1 MNKTSQS
8 QKIVKKL
15 SDQAAGAQ
23 KSTKSHVRRYFTLRV
38 GRVASVRRFVV
49 GWVVLA
55 ASLILLSAATL
66 YQLYTVAH
74 TQASDSGGTY
84 TEGMVGTINNLNP
97 LFTSGVLDESTSRL
111 IFNGLLRYD
120 TEGKLVPDLARSWS
134 VNDDKKTYVVNL
146 RDDVSWHDGSPFTAN
161 DVVYTIKTI
170 QNPETRS
177 TKLAGWR
184 SVAVAA
190 PSKHQVTFTLP
201 ATLASFPD
209 ALTQPI
215 VPEHILNEQQPATLR
230 NSSFN
235 TNPVG
240 TGPFISQVLRAT
252 GDTQQ
257 LELKQNDEYYRGAP
271 KLDRFVLRTFNSSD
285 DMREAL
291 SQRDITA
298 AVGLPASVADD
309 LALDTS
315 IRVSNVP
322 LYSGVYA
329 FFKTNSDFLS
339 DVKVRS
345 ALAQSYDRQAILK
358 LFNAEYAPLKTPLLP
373 TQLGFN
379 SSFNQ
384 VTDIEAAKKLLD
396 EAGWAMQPNGVRAK
410 DGLPLEL
417 RLLTV
422 DTADQATLAADL
434 QKQWAD
440 VGVKISP
447 QLLSQA
453 QFEQNA
459 LGAHDYDIL
468 LYGISIDHDPDVYAY
483 WHSSQAA
490 PGKSN
495 FSEWKSARADA
506 SLDVARTRL
515 EPVLRSARYQT
526 FQDEWRKDAPAL
538 ALYQLQTTYAAHQ
551 NANGFVPVAATNA
564 ADRLT
569 NVETWTINTKPV
581 LNTP

>member
-1 MNKTSQS
+1 MSKRADS
-8 QKIVKKL
+8 KKL
-15 SDQAAGAQ
+15 TDKLTDQAVDVQ
-23 KSTKSHVRRYFTLRV
+23 KSTRSHIRRYFTRRM
-38 GRVASVRRFVV
+38 GRVASVQRFVV

-55 ASLILLSAATL
+55 TSLILLSAATL
-66 YQLYTVAH
+66 YQVYTVAR
-74 TQASDSGGTY
+74 TPTGDTGGTY
-84 TEGMVGTINNLNP
+84 TEGMVGSIKNLNP
-97 LFTSGVLDESTSRL
+97 LFSTGVIDESTSRL

-120 TEGKLVPDLARSWS
+120 TEGKLVPDLAKSWS
-134 VNDDKKTYVVNL
+134 VNDDKVTYVVDL
-146 RDDVSWHDGSPFTAN
+146 RDDVVWHDGRPFTAN

-177 TKLAGWR
+177 TKFSGWR
-184 SVAVAA
+184 SVSVAA
-190 PSKHQVTFTLP
+190 PSKYQVTFTLP

-215 VPEHILNEQQPATLR
+215 VPEHVLNKQQPSALR
-230 NSSFN
+230 DSSFN
-235 TNPVG
+235 TNPIG
-240 TGPFISQVLRAT
+240 TGPFVSQVLRAT
-252 GDTQQ
+252 DDTEQ
-257 LELKQNDEYYRGAP
+257 LELKQNPDYYRGAP
-271 KLDRFVLRTFNSSD
+271 KLDRFVLKTFTDSD
-285 DMREAL
+285 ELREAL
-291 SQRDITA
+291 RNRDIAA
-298 AVGLPASVADD
+298 AVGLPASIADE
-309 LALDTS
+309 LAIDTS

-339 DVKVRS
+339 DAKVRN

-358 LFNAEYAPLKTPLLP
+358 LFNTQYAPLKTPLLP

-396 EAGWAMQPNGVRAK
+396 EAGWVVQADGVRAK
-410 DGLPLEL
+410 DGVPLKL
-417 RLLTV
+417 RLVTV
-422 DTADQATLAADL
+422 DTDDQATLAADL
-434 QKQWAD
+434 QKQWRD
-440 VGVKISP
+440 IGVTIDL
-447 QLLSQA
+447 QLLGQT

-459 LGAHDYDIL
+459 LAGHDYDIL

-526 FQDEWRKDAPAL
+526 FQDEWRKEAPAL

-551 NANGFVPVAATNA
+551 NAQGFVPVASTNA

-569 NVETWTINTKPV
+569 NVEDWTINTQSV
-581 LNTP
+581 LKTP

>member
-1 MNKTSQS
+1 
-8 QKIVKKL
+8 
-15 SDQAAGAQ
+15 
-23 KSTKSHVRRYFTLRV
+23 
-38 GRVASVRRFVV
+38 
-49 GWVVLA
+49 
-55 ASLILLSAATL
+55 
-66 YQLYTVAH
+66 
-74 TQASDSGGTY
+74 
-84 TEGMVGTINNLNP
+84 
-97 LFTSGVLDESTSRL
+97 TSRL

-120 TEGKLVPDLARSWS
+120 TEGKLVPDLAKSWS

-146 RDDVSWHDGSPFTAN
+146 RDDVTWHDGSAFTAN

-184 SVAVAA
+184 SVTVAA
-190 PSKHQVTFTLP
+190 PSKYQVSFTLP

-215 VPEHILNEQQPATLR
+215 VPEHILNEQQPSVLR

-252 GDTQQ
+252 GDNQQ
-257 LELKQNDEYYRGAP
+257 LELKKNSDYYRGAP
-271 KLDRFVLRTFNSSD
+271 QLDRFVLRTFSD
-285 DMREAL
+285 SDEMREAL
-291 SQRDITA
+291 SERDITA
-298 AVGLPASVADD
+298 AVGLPASIAED

-329 FFKTNSDFLS
+329 FFKTNSDFLT
-339 DVKVRS
+339 DTKVRS
-345 ALAQSYDRQAILK
+345 ALVQSYDRQAILK
-358 LFNAEYAPLKTPLLP
+358 LFDAQYAPLKTPLLP

-379 SSFNQ
+379 SGFNQ
-384 VTDIEAAKKLLD
+384 VTDIAAANKLLD
-396 EAGWAMQPNGVRAK
+396 EAGWVMQGDGVRAK

-417 RLLTV
+417 RLVTV
-422 DTADQATLAADL
+422 DTSDQAKLATDL
-434 QKQWAD
+434 EKQWREI
-440 VGVKISP
+440 GVKINL
-447 QLLSQA
+447 QLLSQT
-453 QFEQNA
+453 QFEQSA

-515 EPVLRSARYQT
+515 EPVLRTARYQT
-526 FQDEWRKDAPAL
+526 FQDEWRKEAPAI

-551 NANGFVPVAATNA
+551 NAQGYVPVAATNA

-569 NVETWTINTKPV
+569 NVEDWTINTKSV
-581 LNTP
+581 LKTP